1 MFGLFRTI
9 FWGIVLFGGLYV
21 VKKKKAKKYQ
31 LILFVTCILVLWSVS
46 GLLPV
51 ENIFITFSSPEKAY
65 EYVNSEKIQLVV
77 GGDHT
82 TFVVGKES
90 PRKYVYLII
99 PKSDSGWKIGR
110 GLDTKLIKQK
120 VVDEIVVRVYQ
131 YRNTDDYYVTVSDVR
146 GNVVDINDNNDSI
159 FHVLEEIKGGYYT
172 YYAYVN
178 KITDQ
183 YSITVNGEEV
193 KLLE

>member
-21 VKKKKAKKYQ
+21 VKKKKVKKFQ
-31 LILFVTCILVLWSVS
+31 LILFVICILVLWSVS

-77 GGDHT
+77 EGDHT
-82 TFVVGKES
+82 VLVVGKES

-159 FHVLEEIKGGYYT
+159 FHVLEEIEGSYYT

-193 KLLE
+193 KPLE